1 MTASTTTQKKKHLEK
16 VDMDEI
22 EAILEDARKALS
34 AEQHRKLKAAVDTL
48 AFLTSEI
55 EDKSTTIRRL
65 RKLLFGSTTEKTEKI
80 LPDGAKAGESGP
92 PQSDAAGTRGGEGNG
107 GQGDGAEPDLDQD
120 QEQEQEKKKR
130 KGHGKNGADIYTGAE
145 TIEVPHP
152 SLKSGDACPEVNCK
166 GKVYRLADPAVL
178 VRIVG
183 QAPLGG
189 KVYKLERLRCN
200 LCLKVYTAA
209 PPEGVG
215 RNKYDESSAAM
226 IALLKYG
233 SGLPF
238 NRLERLEWNL
248 GIPLPAATQ
257 WDIVEDVALLFRP
270 VYRAIIRAAAQG
282 EILHNDDTPAKILA
296 LMGERREKALAK
308 GDITS
313 GERTGLFTSGIIS
326 RIGERKIA
334 LFFTGKKHA
343 GENLEELLK
352 ERAPDLKQAI
362 QMCDALAANVTGDLK
377 VIVANCMA
385 HGRRQFVDVAPSFPA
400 ECRFV
405 LETLAEVYKNDA
417 DARKEK
423 MTPEDRLRYHRERSW
438 PHVKALRR
446 WMRKQLVERL
456 VEPNSG
462 LGKAIAYMQR
472 HWKKLTMF
480 LRVPGAPLDNNIC
493 ERALKKA
500 IIHRKNSLFFKTE
513 NGARVGDI
521 FMSLI
526 HTSELSGENP
536 CDYLKALQR
545 HAGEMAAAPADW
557 LPWNYRATMARTA
570 AGNVAPGS
578 AG

>member
-1 MTASTTTQKKKHLEK
+1 MTASTTAQEKKQIEK

-22 EAILEDARKALS
+22 EAILEDAKKQALN
-34 AEQHRKLKAAVDTL
+34 AEQHRKLKAAVETL

-65 RKLLFGSTTEKTEKI
+65 RNLLFGSTTEKTKAV
-80 LPDGAKAGESGP
+80 LPDGAKPGESGP

-107 GQGDGAEPDLDQD
+107 AKGDGAEPGLEQG
-120 QEQEQEKKKR
+120 QERKKR
-130 KGHGKNGADIYTGAE
+130 KGHGKNGADTYTGAE
-145 TIEVPHP
+145 TVEVPHA
-152 SLKSGDACPEVNCK
+152 SLQSGDPCPEVNCK

-183 QAPLGG
+183 RAPLGG
-189 KVYKLERLRCN
+189 TIYKLERLRCN
-200 LCLKVYTAA
+200 LCLKVHTAA

-257 WDIVEDVALLFRP
+257 WDIVRDVTRLLDP
-270 VYRAIIRAAAQG
+270 VYRALIRAAAQG
-282 EILHNDDTPAKILA
+282 EVLHNDDTPAKILA
-296 LMGERREKALAK
+296 LMGEQREKAIAK
-308 GDITS
+308 GDIAS
-313 GERTGLFTSGIIS
+313 GERTGIQTSGIVS
-326 RIGERKIA
+326 RLGDLKIA
-334 LFFTGKKHA
+334 LFFTGRRHA
-343 GENLEELLK
+343 GENLEAVLK
-352 ERAPDLKQAI
+352 ERAAELQKAI
-362 QMCDALAANVTGDLK
+362 QMCDALASNLPGDLK

-385 HGRRQFVDVAPSFPA
+385 HARRQFVDVAPSFPE

-405 LETLAEVYKNDA
+405 LDRLGEVYKNDA
-417 DARKEK
+417 LTRDQK
-423 MTPEDRLRYHRERSW
+423 MSPEERMRFHRERSW
-438 PHVKALRR
+438 PLVKALRR
-446 WMRKQLVERL
+446 WLRRQLQERM

-462 LGKAIAYMQR
+462 LGQAITYMLR

-480 LRVPGAPLDNNIC
+480 LREPGAPLDNNIC

-513 NGARVGDI
+513 NGARVGDL

-526 HTSELSGENP
+526 HTCELQGENAFE
-536 CDYLKALQR
+536 YLVALQK
-545 HAGEMAAAPADW
+545 HAKDLEAQPAAW
-557 LPWNYRATMARTA
+557 MPWNYRERLRALEL
-570 AGNVAPGS
+570 S
-578 AG
+578 